1 MFCSRRRAGM
11 KKAWFESLTWVEK
24 IFVLLLIVS
33 FLTLRWIRG
42 APMADIRAFLRD
54 R

>member
-1 MFCSRRRAGM
+1 M